1 MRPAASSRSPA
12 DPDRPPARPTEVAF
26 EPTRLGGGPGR
37 REPAIA
43 VGIVAAIFIGLAIA
57 KPWDWGGPT
66 GIASVPS
73 ASTVPSASSG
83 SAPSGS
89 TGPDASGVP
98 DAGQTPPAGQIRVA
112 PPPIVSWDDVA
123 PALSAHDTWGIRAL
137 VDSPNLDGGIRPIH
151 ATLTERWEAAAPA
164 IDGALGSSLAGRGAV
179 SEAVLLPTA
188 GERVRVIGVTAPA
201 GRMPLDVRVWWLQ
214 PGEPPRWLDA
224 RPVDP
229 DVPGSHLLLLPPRRP
244 DGTAERWPAGAYRL
258 DVLLGSAIT
267 QFTVVLPPGEG
278 RFGLRDVPDPF
289 GADVTAAAPMPDPLL
304 ADLVGLESG
313 PFVVAYGQAVSVN
326 APLADSLD
334 EPAAWLDAETGLSGS
349 RRVGQVWQPDA
360 TGIGLTLAVG
370 ARLEWAALERLAPAA
385 LFGVDAAARPIRVGS
400 GSISTVVF
408 SQPDGSPWPAGAYA
422 LDVRWIEEGET
433 FAGRWHLDLVP
444 GPLRRSGVWARAVR
458 AWARHAGTWGIVS
471 GTAEPLEGGPSG
483 VAIRIQPQLPTPTPA
498 SPGPE
503 GLGERCAGGALLDT
517 SRPVFGIAYPANTA
531 IAGVTVE
538 RLFAGGRRVS
548 WPVASSVAVVPG
560 LTIVGPLAELTLD
573 PGYYRV
579 RLRGPDGETS
589 LVVCLGEA
597 RRARSAVD
605 PATATAEAF
614 EAALAAVQTIASTTR

>member
-1 MRPAASSRSPA
+1 MRPAGSSRSPA
-12 DPDRPPARPTEVAF
+12 DPDRPSARPTEVAF

-37 REPAIA
+37 RDPAIV
-43 VGIVAAIFIGLAIA
+43 VGIVATLFIGLAIA
-57 KPWDWGGPT
+57 KPWDSDGPAT
-66 GIASVPS
+66 VASAPS
-73 ASTVPSASSG
+73 ASAAPVAPSA

-89 TGPDASGVP
+89 DAPADSGELDPAATPTIGP
-98 DAGQTPPAGQIRVA
+98 IRIA
-112 PPPIVSWDDVA
+112 PPPIVAWDEVA
-123 PALSAHDTWGIRAL
+123 PALTAHDTWGIRAL

-164 IDGALGSSLAGRGAV
+164 IDGALGSSLASRGAV

-201 GRMPLDVRVWWLQ
+201 GRTPLDLRVWWLR

-229 DVPGSHLLLLPPRRP
+229 DVSGSHLLLLPPRRP

-289 GADVTAAAPMPDPLL
+289 GDDAIESGSFVDPLL
-304 ADLVGLESG
+304 ADLVGLEAG
-313 PFVVAYGQAVSVN
+313 PFVIANGQAISVN
-326 APLADSLD
+326 APLTDALD
-334 EPAAWLDAETGLSGS
+334 EAAAWLDAETGLSGS
-349 RRVGQVWQPDA
+349 RRVGQAWQPDA
-360 TGIGLTLAVG
+360 NGIGFSLAVG
-370 ARLEWAALERLAPAA
+370 ARLEWAALERLAPAP
-385 LFGVDAAARPIRVGS
+385 LVGVDAAARPFRAATGS
-400 GSISTVVF
+400 VSTVVF
-408 SQPDGSPWPAGAYA
+408 SQPDGGPWPLGAYA
-422 LDVRWIEEGET
+422 LDVRWTEEGET
-433 FAGRWHLDLVP
+433 FAGRWHLELVP

-483 VAIRIQPQLPTPTPA
+483 VAIRIQPQLPTPAPA
-498 SPGPE
+498 SPDPGA
-503 GLGERCAGGALLDT
+503 LGERCVGGALLDT
-517 SRPVFGIAYPANTA
+517 SRPVFGIAHPADVT
-531 IAGVTVE
+531 IGGVTVE
-538 RLFAGGRRVS
+538 RLFEGGRRVP
-548 WPVASSVAVVPG
+548 WPVASSIDAVPG
-560 LTIVGPLAELTLD
+560 LVIVGPLAELAME

-579 RLRGPDGETS
+579 RFSGADGETS
-589 LVVCLGEA
+589 LAVCLGEA

-605 PATATAEAF
+605 PATASVAAF
-614 EAALAAVQTIASTTR
+614 EAALAAVRAVASTTR